1 MEQRFSAAFKLERG
15 RLYAE
20 YLTEPT
26 RHPQPTV
33 PANSSQEKSFL
44 VYIETQ
50 LPSALPQ
57 FLLQQRWFGG
67 KARQIQSVEIP
78 DIVPLITG
86 NAYLI
91 FARINYAEGPAETY
105 AIPLLRSSSE
115 GEASALKIHPA
126 DLSEEIIFKD
136 ALTDQQFLAHLL
148 DAIAR
153 GASWPGIKGHVRA
166 IPTAAL
172 ESLWRPAQGPLTPS
186 LMTAEQ
192 SNSSVVYD
200 KRLVLKMFRR
210 VEAGLNPD
218 LEIGVFLMEKSS
230 FRNVPPLAGYIE
242 YLDEHGATSSL
253 GMLQGYVAN
262 QGDAWQFTLRALGEY
277 YEAVS
282 QSNAVGAGEV
292 PRASLVALSGQPV
305 PDEARRRI
313 GAYLD
318 SAALLGR
325 RTAELHLALASRA
338 DDPDFA
344 PQPYSEGDHRAMAE
358 SATQLLT
365 ANFDLLR
372 RLQGGM
378 PGQRRQ
384 EADEILRLEE
394 IARRRLQMLAR
405 LKGSAMATRIHGD
418 YHLGQVLFTG
428 SDFVIID
435 FEGEPARPL
444 AERRRKR
451 SPLQDV
457 AGMLRSFHYA
467 AYAPLLQEGN
477 AEGSSHEAPRRWA
490 LYWQKWVSATFLRT
504 YLEVSGNAIFI
515 PRGREELALLLDVH
529 LLDKAVYELGY
540 ELNNRPSWVRI
551 PLDGISQLL
560 QDR

>member
-1 MEQRFSAAFKLERG
+1 M
-15 RLYAE
+15 
-20 YLTEPT
+20 PT
-26 RHPQPTV
+26 
-33 PANSSQEKSFL
+33 NSSPEKSFL
-44 VYIETQ
+44 AYLETQ

-57 FLLQQRWFGG
+57 FLLRQRWFGG
-67 KARQIQSVEIP
+67 KARQIKSIEIP
-78 DIVPLITG
+78 DIVPLTTV

-91 FARINYAEGPAETY
+91 FARVNYAEGPAETY
-105 AIPLLRSSSE
+105 AIPMVRISSE
-115 GEASALKIHPA
+115 GQVSSLRIHPDRSFA
-126 DLSEEIIFKD
+126 EIILKD

-148 DAIAR
+148 DAIANR
-153 GASWPGIKGHVRA
+153 ASWPGIKGQVRA
-166 IPTAAL
+166 VPTSAL
-172 ESLWRPAQGPLTPS
+172 ESLWRPAQGPITPS
-186 LMTAEQ
+186 LMNAEQ

-242 YLDEHGATSSL
+242 YVDEHGATSSL
-253 GMLQGYVAN
+253 GMLQGYIAN
-262 QGDAWQFTLRALGEY
+262 QGDAWQFTLRALAEY

-282 QSNAVGAGEV
+282 QSNAAGAGEI

-344 PQPYSEGDHRAMAE
+344 PQPSSEADHEAFAE
-358 SATQLLT
+358 SAAQLLT

-372 RLQGGM
+372 RLQVGM
-378 PGQRRQ
+378 PDQTRQ
-384 EADEILRLEE
+384 EAEEILRLEE
-394 IARRRLQMLAR
+394 TARRRLQVLAR

-477 AEGSSHEAPRRWA
+477 AEGSSHERPRRWA
-490 LYWQKWVSATFLRT
+490 QYWQKWVSATFLRT
-504 YLEVSGNAIFI
+504 YLEVSGDAIFI
-515 PRGREELALLLDVH
+515 PVGREELALLLDVH

>member
-1 MEQRFSAAFKLERG
+1 M
-15 RLYAE
+15 
-20 YLTEPT
+20 
-26 RHPQPTV
+26 
-33 PANSSQEKSFL
+33 PANSSPEKYFL
-44 VYIETQ
+44 AVLHAH
-50 LPSALPQ
+50 LPATLPQ

-78 DIVPLITG
+78 DIVPLTTV

-91 FARINYAEGPAETY
+91 FARVNYTEGSAETY

-115 GEASALKIHPA
+115 RQASSLRIHPA
-126 DLSEEIIFKD
+126 NLPEEIALKD

-148 DAIAR
+148 DAIANR
-153 GASWPGIKGHVRA
+153 ASWPGIKGQVRA
-166 IPTAAL
+166 IPTSAL
-172 ESLWRPAQGPLTPS
+172 ESLWRPAQGLITPS
-186 LMTAEQ
+186 LMNAEQ

-210 VEAGLNPD
+210 VEPGLNPD

-230 FRNVPPLAGYIE
+230 FQNVPPLAGYIE
-242 YLDEHGATSSL
+242 YRDEHGATSSL

-262 QGDAWQFTLRALGEY
+262 QGDAWQFTLRALAEY
-277 YEAVS
+277 YGAVS
-282 QSNAVGAGEV
+282 QSNALGAGEI
-292 PRASLVALSGQPV
+292 PRASLVALCGQPV
-305 PDEARRRI
+305 PGEARRRI
-313 GAYLD
+313 GPYLD

-325 RTAELHLALASRA
+325 RTAELHLALASAKDDA
-338 DDPDFA
+338 DFV
-344 PQPYSEGDHRAMAE
+344 PQPSSEVDQRAFAE
-358 SATQLLT
+358 SAAQLLT

-372 RLQGGM
+372 RLKNGM
-378 PGQRRQ
+378 PDQTRQ
-384 EADEILRLEE
+384 EADKILQLEE
-394 IARRRLQMLAR
+394 IARRRLHLLAL
-405 LKGSAMATRIHGD
+405 LKGSAMVTRIHGD

-435 FEGEPARPL
+435 FEGEPARSL

-467 AYAPLLQEGN
+467 AYAPLLQQGST
-477 AEGSSHEAPRRWA
+477 EGSSHEAPGRWA
-490 LYWQKWVSATFLRT
+490 QYWQKWVSATFLRT
-504 YLEVSGNAIFI
+504 YLEVSGDAIFI
-515 PRGREELALLLDVH
+515 PSGREELALLLDVH
-529 LLDKAVYELGY
+529 LLDKAIYELGY

-560 QDR
+560 QDSD